1 MGVRRTRNNH
11 QQGSCHGAATG
22 SSRGIRENGFSL
34 IEVLVALGILA
45 IIVLGIV
52 GLFTHSMAVNASGF
66 DYAKLASVGRQVLEN
81 IQSRNFNDPA
91 LAATASAQWQNSV
104 PDGMEVIYSIQDYAI
119 TDFSQVRGT
128 GPNPPPWPTP
138 TGVIKA
144 NLKKIT
150 IRVRSKHDF
159 LKGRREF
166 VVTALKTPSGRN
178 SGGSGLGGAG
188 QGGGGP

>member
-1 MGVRRTRNNH
+1 MGVRRTRNDH
-11 QQGSCHGAATG
+11 QRGSCHGAVRG
-22 SSRGIRENGFSL
+22 SSRGLRENGFSL

-45 IIVLGIV
+45 IIVLGII

-91 LAATASAQWQNSV
+91 LAATASAQWQDSV
-104 PDGMEVIYSIQDYAI
+104 PTGMEVFYSIQDYAI

-138 TGVIKA
+138 TGVIQA

-150 IRVRSKHDF
+150 IRVRSTHNL

-166 VVTALKTPSGRN
+166 VVTALKTPSG
-178 SGGSGLGGAG
+178 GSS
-188 QGGGGP
+188 GGGGQSGGGP